1 MNLGAHMSIAGSVDL
16 ALSRA
21 RETGCNAV
29 QIFVTS
35 PNRWSFR
42 KFSREEVKSFR
53 EKSRSFRKE
62 FLVAHSSYLVNLASP
77 DRYLFSRSMRSLIDQ
92 LKRTTRLGIEYF
104 VIHPGSHRGQGVQMG
119 IERIASALTE
129 IISAIGK
136 KAPMIL
142 LETTAGQGNSI
153 GSRFEEISEIIARCR
168 FPEKLGA
175 CFDTCHVFAAGYD
188 IRTEKTFE
196 DTLRR
201 FDRTIGLSKLLVF
214 HLNDSLKG
222 LGERI
227 DRHTHIGK
235 GKIGPTCFKLLV
247 NDERFKDR
255 PMILETPKGPDNK
268 YDLMNLKILRSLRK
282 PRFRTGG

>member
-29 QIFVTS
+29 QIFVTA

-42 KFSREEVKSFR
+42 KFSRDEVESFR

-62 FLVAHSSYLVNLASP
+62 FLIAHSSYLINLASP
-77 DRYLFSRSMRSLIDQ
+77 ERHLFSRSMRSLEDQ
-92 LKRTTRLGIEYF
+92 LERTTRLGIKYF
-104 VIHPGSHRGQGVQMG
+104 VIHPGSHRGHGLQMG
-119 IERIASALTE
+119 IEKIASALSK
-129 IISAIGK
+129 IISAYGK

-168 FPEKLGA
+168 FPEKLGV
-175 CFDTCHVFAAGYD
+175 CFDTCHVFSAGYD

-196 DTLRR
+196 ETLRR

-235 GKIGPTCFKLLV
+235 GKIGLTCFKLLV
-247 NDERFKDR
+247 NDQRFKNR

-268 YDLMNLKILRSLRK
+268 YDLMNLKTLRSLRK
-282 PRFRTGG
+282 S